1 MGPWVLLVVWVY
13 GFSPRASSG
22 DPGVKLAQ
30 AESLWKSGFQSRGLL
45 RDEKT
50 DPQGSYTPYG
60 LPFVRVVDGEIQ
72 GIYSVVFTALAAP
85 PVGLLGMAG
94 APVVPLLGSLLLA
107 FGLGLLLRRL
117 GAHPAWTF
125 ATCAIALLATPILLY
140 SSELFE
146 HTLAAGLVAMAL
158 AVTLPGEESRRPRP
172 FLAGLLVGAAG
183 AVRPEAYCAVAALGI
198 AVALAPAAT
207 RRERLLACIRYLA
220 GALAVLVP
228 YWLLNLATASAWDP
242 AVATNVGR
250 SATME
255 GARTILITRIKD
267 GSWLWF
273 LCLPAVALAALVP
286 PRLVRGRARLAAF
299 IVAGLGLAVLG
310 YLAQEHST
318 DRTTTGLLAVTPLA
332 CWGLATGPFEARTRL
347 LWIFVL
353 LYGPLVVLLDRSGTA
368 GGFQVGARYMIPIIP
383 VLLVLVANR
392 VRHEMA
398 TGNRLVQAMVAL
410 PAALLLALTIR
421 GFFGSRALPK
431 YLGILDKGAAVEDV
445 VRELHGQIVVT
456 RRLWESRVLAPLTL
470 EGVDIYTCQG
480 ELGSV
485 LTERLAARG
494 TTRFIYVSNRAVD
507 IPLADGRHART
518 AQQHTGWMPLQEVS
532 IQ

>member
-1 MGPWVLLVVWVY
+1 MLLVAWVY

-30 AESLWKSGFQSRGLL
+30 ADALWESSFQSRGLL
-45 RDEKT
+45 RDEKI

-60 LPFVRVVDGEIQ
+60 LPFVRVVDHDVQ
-72 GIYSVVFTALAAP
+72 GIYSVVFTGLAAP
-85 PVGLLGMAG
+85 PIGLLGMRG
-94 APVVPLLGSLLLA
+94 AAVVPLLGSLLVAL
-107 FGLGLLLRRL
+107 GLGLLLRRL
-117 GAHPAWTF
+117 GASPAWTF

-146 HTLAAGLVAMAL
+146 HTLAAGLVTLAL
-158 AVTLPGEESRRPRP
+158 AVMVSSEESPHPRP
-172 FLAGLLVGAAG
+172 WLAGLLVGAAG
-183 AVRPEAYCAVAALGI
+183 AVRPEAYCAVAALGVG
-198 AVALAPAAT
+198 VALAPAAT
-207 RRERLLACIRYLA
+207 RRDRLLICTHYLA

-228 YWLLNLATASAWDP
+228 YWLLNLVSAGAWDP

-273 LCLPAVALAALVP
+273 LCLPAVALAALIP
-286 PRLVRGRARLAAF
+286 PRLGRGCARLAAF
-299 IVAGLGLAVLG
+299 IAAGLALAVLA

-318 DRTTTGLLAVTPLA
+318 DRTTAGLLAVTPLA

-368 GGFQVGARYMIPIIP
+368 GGFQVGARYLIPIVP
-383 VLLVLVANR
+383 VLLVLVAAR
-392 VRHEMA
+392 VRREMA
-398 TGNRLVQAMVAL
+398 TGNHLVKAMVAL
-410 PAALLLALTIR
+410 PAVLLLALTVR

-431 YLGILDKGAAVEDV
+431 YLDILDKGVAAEDV
-445 VRELHGQIVVT
+445 VRELNGQIVVT

-470 EGVDIYTCQG
+470 KGVDLYTCQG

-485 LTERLAARG
+485 LTESLAARG
-494 TTRFIYVSNRAVD
+494 ITRFIYVSNRAID

-518 AQQHTGWMPLQEVS
+518 VQQHTGWMPLQEVR